1 MYGKKVENGLKCLC
15 VLPVVRGNRFFLEGH
30 QSPAERE
37 ERGGREIGT
46 SSVYCLFAAFKEVK
60 DDLPPFTFLTFKD
73 LLFFLENRH
82 ACRWTEFVLRYMQMC
97 AHNSFSENSSPCICM
112 RTL

>member
-1 MYGKKVENGLKCLC
+1 M
-15 VLPVVRGNRFFLEGH
+15 VRGNRFFLEGH
-30 QSPAERE
+30 QNPAERE

-46 SSVYCLFAAFKEVK
+46 SSVYCLFAAFEEVK

-82 ACRWTEFVLRYMQMC
+82 ACMQMDRIC
-97 AHNSFSENSSPCICM
+97 ASVHANVCS
-112 RTL
+112 